1 MLDACEAPLCRAD
14 ITGDRAVN
22 GDDLAIV
29 LASWGLV
36 TDAEGNVPTG
46 DIDGSGAVGGDD
58 LALLLGAWGWCD

>member
-1 MLDACEAPLCRAD
+1 
-14 ITGDRAVN
+14 
-22 GDDLAIV
+22 
-29 LASWGLV
+29 V